1 MNLAIRDIRH
11 GLFRFVLTCFGLG
24 LLMTVV
30 LAMIG
35 IYNGLVADALAVV
48 KAPAADVWVVEA
60 GTQGPFA
67 EASSIPADTRDAVA
81 RMPGVAEAG
90 AITFQTIEAAHA
102 GRTLRLYV
110 IGFEPGRPGGPQRIA
125 EGRGFGS
132 SHFELIADRKTG
144 LVIGDRIRLG
154 RDRFTVVGLVE
165 NAMNSGGDPAVYVT
179 LADAIAL
186 QTALDPAAARVQ
198 AARGAGGARL
208 PTVAAVIAV
217 LEPGAD
223 VALLTATVRQWKHL
237 SALSQAEQENLLLA
251 SVVDRARRQIGLF
264 LAILLS
270 VSAVVIALIIYTM
283 TMEKLKQI
291 ATLKLIGAPDR
302 TIIGLI
308 VQQALI
314 LGASGLG
321 IGLALILLVKDNFPR
336 RVVLEP
342 FNALVLTGI
351 ILVVCIV
358 ASGLAGQQPQGATGR
373 QRQASGLCQSGLS
386 GGARCAIVA

>member
-35 IYNGLVADALAVV
+35 IYNGLVADALALV

-67 EASSIPADTRDAVA
+67 EASAIPADTRDAVA

-90 AITFQTIEAAHA
+90 AVTFQTIEASHA

-125 EGRGFGS
+125 EGREFGT

-154 RDRFTVVGLVE
+154 RKSFLVVGLVE
-165 NAMNSGGDPAVYVT
+165 AAMNSGGDPAVFMT
-179 LADAIAL
+179 LADALAL

-198 AARGAGGARL
+198 VAGGAEGARP
-208 PTVAAVIAV
+208 PTVAAVIAR

-237 SALSQAEQENLLLA
+237 SALSQAEQEELLLA

-342 FNALVLTGI
+342 FNALVLAGI

-358 ASGLAGQQPQGATGR
+358 ASGLGVRAAMKVDPAT
-373 QRQASGLCQSGLS
+373 AL
-386 GGARCAIVA
+386 GG

>member
-1 MNLAIRDIRH
+1 M
-11 GLFRFVLTCFGLG
+11 
-24 LLMTVV
+24 
-30 LAMIG
+30 
-35 IYNGLVADALAVV
+35 
-48 KAPAADVWVVEA
+48 VEA

-90 AITFQTIEAAHA
+90 AITFQTIEAAL
-102 GRTLRLYV
+102 GSRTLRLYV

-132 SHFELIADRKTG
+132 SHFELIADRKSG

-186 QTALDPAAARVQ
+186 QTALDPAATRVQ

-314 LGASGLG
+314 LGASG
-321 IGLALILLVKDNFPR
+321 A
-336 RVVLEP
+336 
-342 FNALVLTGI
+342 
-351 ILVVCIV
+351 
-358 ASGLAGQQPQGATGR
+358 R
-373 QRQASGLCQSGLS
+373 Q
-386 GGARCAIVA
+386 

>member
-67 EASSIPADTRDAVA
+67 EASAIPADTRDAVA

-90 AITFQTIEAAHA
+90 AVTFQTIEASHA

-125 EGRGFGS
+125 EGRGFGT

-154 RDRFTVVGLVE
+154 RKSFLVVGLVE
-165 NAMNSGGDPAVYVT
+165 AAMNSGGDPAVYMT
-179 LADAIAL
+179 LADALAL

-198 AARGAGGARL
+198 VARGAEGARP
-208 PTVAAVIAV
+208 PTVAAVIAR

-342 FNALVLTGI
+342 FNVLVLASI
-351 ILVVCIV
+351 ILVVCVV
-358 ASGLAGQQPQGATGR
+358 ASGLGVRAAIKVDPAT
-373 QRQASGLCQSGLS
+373 AL
-386 GGARCAIVA
+386 GG